1 MPTHLKTCTLSGAA
15 RRLDCRHTRAVRQA
29 GHPRRMPH
37 ATAAGPGPCR
47 AVADGGEGQ
56 GVGVGVWSSGESRG
70 IVRGALRP
78 GCGAGLDA
86 SRTVRTGAVAAG
98 APRARRCRR
107 SRMRWR
113 RWMGGVMGRLM
124 WAELDRLVPPCM
136 CRHVT
141 GRWTGWSL
149 YLWLVPPCLV
159 PPCMSSRPAPVQPVQ
174 PSPPCMSPRAAAVA
188 AAPVYAGAVGG

>member
-1 MPTHLKTCTLSGAA
+1 MHPVRRGPTPGLSTHSSSPPGRSSSPHAPRYCSGSRPVPRCGGRRRGPGRGRGRVVERRVPRHSA
-15 RRLDCRHTRAVRQA
+15 RRAA
-29 GHPRRMPH
+29 SKIRR
-37 ATAAGPGPCR
+37 
-47 AVADGGEGQ
+47 
-56 GVGVGVWSSGESRG
+56 
-70 IVRGALRP
+70 
-78 GCGAGLDA
+78 GLDA
-86 SRTVRTGAVAAG
+86 SRTVRTGAGAAG